1 MDSSWPPP
9 PGGSVTMRRMSR
21 PDANPDQAPPPRMST
36 AARAEAMA
44 VEDVIRLASEGRLR
58 MPTFQ
63 RAFRWDAKDRRA
75 LLDSIYRGYPV
86 GTLLLWKN
94 PPSATEAGRPLDVT
108 GVAKPQGDHY
118 LVVDGQQRLTTLL
131 EGLGRAPAPS
141 EMALVFDIEREQV
154 ISRPLTPDEIAG
166 RPAARGDEGLPQVPL
181 HLVLD
186 AALLSAW
193 VPSWMSIEDKR
204 RYFELGKRIREHK
217 LGLYIVEHAEIDA
230 LRHVFDRVNSTGK
243 SMRRDEVF
251 DALIGSQIAQDG
263 NTGLALV
270 NAQLADLGFGAI
282 EPTTILKAFEAIRGD
297 KVGKLDPRTLDVADA
312 EADLIRTARALRA
325 TVNFL
330 RATAHV
336 PHLAVCPYELPMVV
350 LARFFALHRQP
361 RERSLILLRR
371 WLWRGSLGERLGG
384 ASSSMQ
390 QHVDDVTQDEA
401 KSVQALL
408 RRTGSPKGL
417 SLDDAE
423 WDRTIVASMAS
434 ARGKALIC
442 ALLAQRPRSL
452 VTGEVL
458 DPSVLFGDKGTEA
471 LRPILRG
478 STDEVHPRLGV
489 LNKLL
494 HPSGAA
500 ARSLILECTDEAA
513 LFSHG
518 IDAEAREGLRRG
530 DVATFFTR
538 RGESL
543 RRSTEA
549 FFARHTELERDDAP
563 PIAALTRRSA

>member
-1 MDSSWPPP
+1 
-9 PGGSVTMRRMSR
+9 MSK
-21 PDANPDQAPPPRMST
+21 PDADDGQAAPPRMSME
-36 AARAEAMA
+36 ARVEAMT
-44 VEDVIRLASEGRLR
+44 VEDVIRLASQGRLR
-58 MPTFQ
+58 MPSFQ
-63 RAFRWDAKDRRA
+63 RAFRWEAKDRRA

-94 PPSATEAGRPLDVT
+94 PPSATEAGRPLGVKS
-108 GVAKPQGDHY
+108 VAKPQGDQY
-118 LVVDGQQRLTTLL
+118 LVVDGQQRLTTLW
-131 EGLGRAPAPS
+131 EGLGRGPAPG
-141 EMALVFDIEREQV
+141 ETALVFDIEREDV
-154 ISRPLTPDEIAG
+154 VSRPLTPDEIEG
-166 RPAARGDEGLPQVPL
+166 RPPPRGEESEDERLPQVPL

-193 VPSWMSIEDKR
+193 VPSWMSLEDKR

-217 LGLYIVEHAEIDA
+217 LGLYVVEHADIDA

-243 SMRRDEVF
+243 SMRREEVF

-282 EPTTILKAFEAIRGD
+282 EPTTILEAFEAIRGD
-297 KVGKLDPRTLDVADA
+297 KVGKLDPRTLDVAEA

-325 TVNFL
+325 AVTFL

-336 PHLAVCPYELPMVV
+336 PHVAVRPYELPVVV
-350 LARFFALHRQP
+350 LARFFALHDHP
-361 RERSLILLRR
+361 CERSLILLRR

-390 QHVDDVTQDEA
+390 QHVDDVTEDEA
-401 KSVQALL
+401 ESVQALL
-408 RRTGSPKGL
+408 RRTGSPGGF

-423 WDRTIVASMAS
+423 WGKTITASMAS
-434 ARGKALIC
+434 ARGKAMIC
-442 ALLAQRPRSL
+442 ALLARRPRNL
-452 VTGEVL
+452 VTGERL
-458 DPSVLFGDKGTEA
+458 DASALFAKGVTGV
-471 LRPILRG
+471 LRPILRD
-478 STDEVHPRLGV
+478 STSGV
-489 LNKLL
+489 QLERGVINKLL
-494 HPSGAA
+494 HPRGS

-530 DVATFFTR
+530 DVETFFTR

-549 FFARHTELERDDAP
+549 FFASHTEQERDDAP

>member
-1 MDSSWPPP
+1 MLK
-9 PGGSVTMRRMSR
+9 
-21 PDANPDQAPPPRMST
+21 PDANDGRAPPRMST

-63 RAFRWDAKDRRA
+63 RAFRWEAKDRRA

-94 PPSATEAGRPLDVT
+94 PPSATEVGRPL
-108 GVAKPQGDHY
+108 GVMSIAQPQGDQY
-118 LVVDGQQRLTTLL
+118 LVVDGQQRLTTLWD
-131 EGLGRAPAPS
+131 GLGRAPAPG

-154 ISRPLTPDEIAG
+154 VSRPLTPDEIEG
-166 RPAARGDEGLPQVPL
+166 RPPPRGEEGEDEGLPQVPL

-193 VPSWMSIEDKR
+193 VPSWMSIENKR

-217 LGLYIVEHAEIDA
+217 LSLYVVEHADIDA
-230 LRHVFDRVNSTGK
+230 LRHVFDRVNSSGK
-243 SMRRDEVF
+243 PMRREEVF
-251 DALIGSQIAQDG
+251 DALIGSKIGQDG

-297 KVGKLDPRTLDVADA
+297 KVGKLDPRTLEVTDA
-312 EADLIRTARALRA
+312 EADLIRTASALRT
-325 TVNFL
+325 TVTFL

-336 PHLAVCPYELPMVV
+336 PHVRVCPYELPMVV
-350 LARFFALHRQP
+350 LARFFALHHHP
-361 RERSLILLRR
+361 SERSLILLRR
-371 WLWRGSLGERLGG
+371 WLWRGSLGERLSG

-401 KSVQALL
+401 ASVQALL
-408 RRTGSPKGL
+408 RRTGSPEGL

-423 WDRTIVASMAS
+423 WGKTIAANMAS
-434 ARGKALIC
+434 ARAKAIIC
-442 ALLAQRPRSL
+442 ALLAQQPRNL
-452 VTGEVL
+452 VTGERL
-458 DPSVLFGDKGTEA
+458 DASVLFRDGVTDV

-478 STDEVHPRLGV
+478 STSGVHAGRGV
-489 LNKLL
+489 INKLL
-494 HPSGAA
+494 HPSGSA
-500 ARSLILECTDEAA
+500 ARSLILDCTDEAA

-518 IDAEAREGLRRG
+518 IDVDARDWLCRG
-530 DVATFFTR
+530 DAETFFTR
-538 RGESL
+538 RGASL

-549 FFARHTELERDDAP
+549 FFARNTELARDDAP

>member
-1 MDSSWPPP
+1 
-9 PGGSVTMRRMSR
+9 
-21 PDANPDQAPPPRMST
+21 MST
-36 AARAEAMA
+36 AARADAMS
-44 VEDVIRLASEGRLR
+44 VEDVIQLAFEGRLR
-58 MPTFQ
+58 MPGFQ
-63 RAFRWDAKDRRA
+63 RAFRWEAKDRRD

-94 PPSATEAGRPLDVT
+94 PPSATEAGRPL
-108 GVAKPQGDHY
+108 GMIGIAQPQGDRY
-118 LVVDGQQRLTTLL
+118 LVVDGQQRLTTLW
-131 EGLGRAPAPS
+131 EALGRAPAPG
-141 EMALVFDIEREQV
+141 EMALVFDIEREEV
-154 ISRPLTPDEIAG
+154 ISRPLTPDEMEG
-166 RPAARGDEGLPQVPL
+166 RPPPRGEEGEDESLPQVPL

-217 LGLYIVEHAEIDA
+217 LGLYVVEHAEIDA

-243 SMRRDEVF
+243 PMRREEVF

-282 EPTTILKAFEAIRGD
+282 EPTTILKAFEAIRGE

-312 EADLIRTARALRA
+312 EADLIRTASALRA
-325 TVNFL
+325 TVTFL

-336 PHLAVCPYELPMVV
+336 PHVAVRPYELPMIV
-350 LARFFALHRQP
+350 LARFFALHDNP
-361 RERSLILLRR
+361 SERSLILLRR

-390 QHVDDVTQDEA
+390 QHVDDVTEDEA
-401 KSVQALL
+401 VSVQALL
-408 RRTGSPKGL
+408 RRTGSPEGL
-417 SLDDAE
+417 SLDDVE
-423 WDRTIVASMAS
+423 WDRTIVAGMAS
-434 ARGKALIC
+434 ARGKAMIC
-442 ALLAQRPRSL
+442 ALLAQQPRSL
-452 VTGEVL
+452 VTGERL
-458 DPSVLFGDKGTEA
+458 DASVLFRDGVTDA
-471 LRPILRG
+471 LRPILR
-478 STDEVHPRLGV
+478 STSANRGV
-489 LNKLL
+489 INKLL
-494 HPSGAA
+494 HPSGS

-518 IDAEAREGLRRG
+518 IDHQAREGLRRG
-530 DVATFFTR
+530 DVETFFTR
-538 RGESL
+538 RDASL

-549 FFARHTELERDDAP
+549 FFARNTELERDDAP

>member
-1 MDSSWPPP
+1 
-9 PGGSVTMRRMSR
+9 
-21 PDANPDQAPPPRMST
+21 MST
-36 AARAEAMA
+36 AARAESMA

-58 MPTFQ
+58 MPGFQ
-63 RAFRWDAKDRRA
+63 RAFRWEAKDRRA

-94 PPSATEAGRPLDVT
+94 PPSATEAGRPLGVM
-108 GVAKPQGDHY
+108 GVAKPQGDRY
-118 LVVDGQQRLTTLL
+118 LVVDGQQRLTTLW
-131 EGLGRAPAPS
+131 EGLGRAPAPG
-141 EMALVFDIEREQV
+141 EMALVFDIEREEV
-154 ISRPLTPDEIAG
+154 VSRPLTPDEREG
-166 RPAARGDEGLPQVPL
+166 RPPPRGEEGEDERLPPVPL

-217 LGLYIVEHAEIDA
+217 LGLYVVEHADIDA

-243 SMRRDEVF
+243 SMRREEVF

-297 KVGKLDPRTLDVADA
+297 KVGKLDPRTLDVAVA
-312 EADLIRTARALRA
+312 EADLIRTATALRA
-325 TVNFL
+325 AVTFL

-336 PHLAVCPYELPMVV
+336 PHVAVRPYELPMVV
-350 LARFFALHRQP
+350 LARFFALHDHP
-361 RERSLILLRR
+361 SERSLILLRR
-371 WLWRGSLGERLGG
+371 WLWRGSLGERLSG

-390 QHVDDVTQDEA
+390 QHVDDVTEDEA
-401 KSVQALL
+401 ESVQALL
-408 RRTGSPKGL
+408 RRTGSPGGF

-423 WDRTIVASMAS
+423 WGRTITASMAS
-434 ARGKALIC
+434 ARGKTMIC
-442 ALLAQRPRSL
+442 ALLARQPRNL
-452 VTGEVL
+452 VTGERL
-458 DPSVLFGDKGTEA
+458 DASDLFRDGVTDV

-478 STDEVHPRLGV
+478 STSGVHLDRGV
-489 LNKLL
+489 INKLL
-494 HPSGAA
+494 HPSGPA

-518 IDAEAREGLRRG
+518 IEAEAREGLRRG
-530 DVATFFTR
+530 DVDTFFAHR
-538 RGESL
+538 DASL

-549 FFARHTELERDDAP
+549 FFASHTEEERDDAP

>member
-1 MDSSWPPP
+1 MPK
-9 PGGSVTMRRMSR
+9 
-21 PDANPDQAPPPRMST
+21 PDAHDRQAPPRMST
-36 AARAEAMA
+36 AARADAMS
-44 VEDVIRLASEGRLR
+44 VEDVIELASEGRLR
-58 MPTFQ
+58 MPGFQ
-63 RAFRWDAKDRRA
+63 RAFRWDFKDRRD

-94 PPSATEAGRPLDVT
+94 PPFATEAGRPLGGT
-108 GVAKPQGDHY
+108 GVATPQGDRY
-118 LVVDGQQRLTTLL
+118 LVVDGQQRLTTLW
-131 EGLGRAPAPS
+131 EALGRAPAPG
-141 EMALVFDIEREQV
+141 EMALVFDIEREEV
-154 ISRPLTPDEIAG
+154 VSRPLTPDEMEG
-166 RPAARGDEGLPQVPL
+166 RPPPRGEGEDEGLPQVPL

-312 EADLIRTARALRA
+312 EADLIRTASALRA
-325 TVNFL
+325 TVTFL

-336 PHLAVCPYELPMVV
+336 PHVAVRPYELPIVV
-350 LARFFALHRQP
+350 LARFFALHADP
-361 RERSLILLRR
+361 SERSLILLRR

-384 ASSSMQ
+384 ASGSMQ
-390 QHVDDVTQDEA
+390 QHVDDVREDEA
-401 KSVQALL
+401 ESVQALL
-408 RRTGSPKGL
+408 RRTGSPEGL
-417 SLDDAE
+417 ALDDAE
-423 WDRTIVASMAS
+423 WDKTIAASMAS
-434 ARGKALIC
+434 ARGKAMIC
-442 ALLAQRPRSL
+442 ALLAQQPRSL
-452 VTGEVL
+452 VTGERL
-458 DPSVLFGDKGTEA
+458 DASVLFGGKVTNV
-471 LRPILRG
+471 LRPILRD
-478 STDEVHPRLGV
+478 STSVSRGV
-489 LNKLL
+489 VNKLL
-494 HPSGAA
+494 HPSGS
-500 ARSLILECTDEAA
+500 ARSLILECTDQAA

-518 IDAEAREGLRRG
+518 IDGDAREGLRRG
-530 DVATFFTR
+530 DVETFFER
-538 RGESL
+538 RAESL

>member
-1 MDSSWPPP
+1 MPK
-9 PGGSVTMRRMSR
+9 
-21 PDANPDQAPPPRMST
+21 PDAHDRQAPPRMST
-36 AARAEAMA
+36 AARADAMS
-44 VEDVIRLASEGRLR
+44 VEDVIQLASEGRLR
-58 MPTFQ
+58 MPGFQ
-63 RAFRWDAKDRRA
+63 RAFRWEAKDRRD

-94 PPSATEAGRPLDVT
+94 PPSATEAGRPL
-108 GVAKPQGDHY
+108 GMMGIAPPQGDRY
-118 LVVDGQQRLTTLL
+118 LVVDGQQRLTTLW
-131 EGLGRAPAPS
+131 EALGRAPAPG
-141 EMALVFDIEREQV
+141 EMALVFDIEREEV
-154 ISRPLTPDEIAG
+154 VSRPLTPDEMEG
-166 RPAARGDEGLPQVPL
+166 RPPPRGEEGEDEGLPQVPL

-193 VPSWMSIEDKR
+193 VPSWMSLEDKR

-217 LGLYIVEHAEIDA
+217 LGLYVVEHAEIDA

-243 SMRRDEVF
+243 PMRREEVF

-282 EPTTILKAFEAIRGD
+282 EPTTILKAFEAIRGE

-312 EADLIRTARALRA
+312 EADLIRTASALRT
-325 TVNFL
+325 TVTFL
-330 RATAHV
+330 RTTAHV
-336 PHLAVCPYELPMVV
+336 PHVAVRPYELPLVV
-350 LARFFALHRQP
+350 LARFFALHDHP
-361 RERSLILLRR
+361 SERSLILLRR

-390 QHVDDVTQDEA
+390 QHVDDVTEDEA
-401 KSVQALL
+401 ASVQALL
-408 RRTGSPKGL
+408 RRTGSPEGL

-434 ARGKALIC
+434 ARGKAMIC
-442 ALLAQRPRSL
+442 ALLAQQPRNL
-452 VTGEVL
+452 VTGERL
-458 DPSVLFGDKGTEA
+458 DASVLFRDGVTDA

-478 STDEVHPRLGV
+478 PSSASRGV
-489 LNKLL
+489 INRLL
-494 HPSGAA
+494 HPSGS

-518 IDAEAREGLRRG
+518 IDHQAREGLRRG
-530 DVATFFTR
+530 DVETFFER

-543 RRSTEA
+543 QRSTEA

>member
-1 MDSSWPPP
+1 
-9 PGGSVTMRRMSR
+9 
-21 PDANPDQAPPPRMST
+21 MST
-36 AARAEAMA
+36 AARADAMA

-58 MPTFQ
+58 MPGFQ
-63 RAFRWDAKDRRA
+63 RAFRWEPKDRRD

-94 PPSATEAGRPLDVT
+94 PPSATEAGRPLGVR
-108 GVAKPQGDHY
+108 GVAKPEGDRY
-118 LVVDGQQRLTTLL
+118 LVVDGQQRLTTLW
-131 EGLGRAPAPS
+131 EGLGRAPEPG
-141 EMALVFDIEREQV
+141 EMALVFDIEREEV
-154 ISRPLTPDEIAG
+154 VSRPLTPDEMEG
-166 RPAARGDEGLPQVPL
+166 RPPPRGEGEDLPQVPL

-217 LGLYIVEHAEIDA
+217 LGLYIVEHADIDA

-243 SMRRDEVF
+243 SMRREEVF

-282 EPTTILKAFEAIRGD
+282 EPTTILKSFEAIRGD
-297 KVGKLDPRTLDVADA
+297 RVGKLDPRKLDVADA
-312 EADLIRTARALRA
+312 EADLIRTANALRA
-325 TVNFL
+325 TVTFL

-336 PHLAVCPYELPMVV
+336 PHVEVRPYELPIVV
-350 LARFFALHRQP
+350 LARFFALHGQP
-361 RERSLILLRR
+361 SERSLILLCR

-384 ASSSMQ
+384 VSSSMQ
-390 QHVDDVTQDEA
+390 QHVNDVTKDEA
-401 KSVQALL
+401 ESVQALL
-408 RRTGSPKGL
+408 RRTGSPEGI

-423 WDRTIVASMAS
+423 WGKTIGASMAS
-434 ARGKALIC
+434 ARGKAMIC
-442 ALLAQRPRSL
+442 ALLAQQPRSL
-452 VTGEVL
+452 VTGERL
-458 DPSVLFGDKGTEA
+458 EASALFRHGATDA

-478 STDEVHPRLGV
+478 STGGAHRERGFV
-489 LNKLL
+489 NKLL

-518 IDAEAREGLRRG
+518 IDAEARAGLRRG
-530 DVATFFTR
+530 DVETFFQR

-543 RRSTEA
+543 RRASEA
-549 FFARHTELERDDAP
+549 FFARHTELQRDDAP
-563 PIAALTRRSA
+563 PLAALTRRSA